1 LQHFFAVVWF
11 AAKIYRMI
19 LMYGKTNMERAV
31 QMVAIL
37 VNKIWGANGLIFV
50 SLQSYL
56 LFAFISHSN
65 SRGARGYR
73 LYQG

>member
-37 VNKIWGANGLIFV
+37 VEIKFGERMA
-50 SLQSYL
+50 
-56 LFAFISHSN
+56 
-65 SRGARGYR
+65 
-73 LYQG
+73 